1 MEDSSHDLKFAY
13 KYEDAS
19 ETDNNGLEYTVA
31 VLERVYQE
39 TDFPPIT
46 MELPVSL
53 KSSGKS
59 RQDNILLL
67 YGLGHLDMA
76 IIAGLIC
83 GLLLPRLR

>member
-1 MEDSSHDLKFAY
+1 MQDSSHDLKFAY

-46 MELPVSL
+46 MKLPVSL

-59 RQDNILLL
+59 RHDNILE
-67 YGLGHLDMA
+67 
-76 IIAGLIC
+76 IEK
-83 GLLLPRLR
+83 